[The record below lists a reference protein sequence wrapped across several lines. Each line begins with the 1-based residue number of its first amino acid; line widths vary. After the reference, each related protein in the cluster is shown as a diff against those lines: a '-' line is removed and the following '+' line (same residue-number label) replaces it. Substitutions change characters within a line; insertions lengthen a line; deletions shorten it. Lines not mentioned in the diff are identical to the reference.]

1 MIHSINWNSGSE
13 FTNRESDIKI
23 SATKHQNSTE
33 LEHIREAYDDD
44 DDDDDD
50 DDAVKPE
57 YNINTQ
63 TPDVEH
69 SSLTNQD

>member
-23 SATKHQNSTE
+23 SATNHQNSTG
-33 LEHIREAYDDD
+33 LEHIREAY
-44 DDDDDD
+44 DDD